1 MKIDSNDTILGV
13 PILMVR
19 ALLKRSMSY
28 GGAISERL
36 ARQTLKLGAERTRE
50 ILDEL
55 VRQGC
60 FEAGENN
67 LGEPYWQN
75 TLKGNTLAMATAAR
89 LVKRETADWALAEF
103 LTRVLEVN
111 RNPDYLFKVTRV
123 VLFGSYLE
131 DTQRVDFV
139 ELAIET
145 ASKIDNPDQRE
156 ALYLQRRQASQRNF
170 KDFMEYLGWPLIEVW
185 RFLKSRSRVI
195 SLYDY
200 RSEEKYLGTVK
211 SRQVVPKIFSGL
223 PGTEELHP
231 RTA

>member
-1 MKIDSNDTILGV
+1 MRIDSQDTLLGV

-19 ALLKRSMSY
+19 ALLRRSMSY

-36 ARQTLKLGAERTRE
+36 ARRTLKLGPERTRE

-60 FEAGENN
+60 YEAGENH
-67 LGEPYWQN
+67 LGEPYWEN
-75 TLKGNTLAMATAAR
+75 TIQGNTLALATAAK

-111 RNPDYLFKVTRV
+111 RNPNYLFKVTRV

-131 DTQRVDFV
+131 DTQRLDFV

-145 ASKIDNPDQRE
+145 ASKIDSPDQRE
-156 ALYLQRRQASQRNF
+156 ALYLERRQASQRNF

-185 RFLKSRSRVI
+185 RFLKSRSRII

-200 RSEEKYLGTVK
+200 RSEEKYLQTVK
-211 SRQVVPKIFSGL
+211 TRQIDLKTLAGL
-223 PGTEELHP
+223 PDTEELHP
-231 RTA
+231 RTV

>member
-1 MKIDSNDTILGV
+1 MRIDSQDTLLGV
-13 PILMVR
+13 PILIVR

-28 GGAISERL
+28 GGTISERL
-36 ARQTLKLGAERTRE
+36 ARQTLKLYRERTRE

-60 FEAGENN
+60 LEQGENDR
-67 LGEPYWQN
+67 GELYWEN
-75 TLKGNTLAMATAAR
+75 TLKGNTLALATAAK

-131 DTQRVDFV
+131 DTQRLDFV

-145 ASKIDNPDQRE
+145 ASKIDSPDQRE
-156 ALYLQRRQASQRNF
+156 ALYLERRQASQRNF

-185 RFLKSRSRVI
+185 RFLKSRSRII

-200 RSEEKYLGTVK
+200 RSEEKYLQTVK
-211 SRQVVPKIFSGL
+211 TRQIDLKTLAGL
-223 PGTEELHP
+223 PDTEELHP